1 MWQAHGIA
9 STQAEPYQITK
20 EQSPVKS
27 IVFFYSIIFKKKSYM
42 WHSENKRKTIYSR
55 INIKTQGKHP
65 VTLQKAIDIRL
76 VKQWFVK

>member
-1 MWQAHGIA
+1 M
-9 STQAEPYQITK
+9 S
-20 EQSPVKS
+20 
-27 IVFFYSIIFKKKSYM
+27 
-42 WHSENKRKTIYSR
+42 HSENKTKTIYSR